1 MTDDLDDLLK
11 DDWLHP
17 PPGFSQRVMQ
27 NLGVQNSGGPISPPW
42 QSKPP
47 IHAPKADTISV
58 WHRLR
63 WLAASAGLLAG
74 GLLGLSQLAGFVFGL
89 WLTAAA
95 L

>member
-17 PPGFSQRVMQ
+17 PPGFSQRVMRSLGAQ
-27 NLGVQNSGGPISPPW
+27 NVGGPITPP
-42 QSKPP
+42 SHTNTPV
-47 IHAPKADTISV
+47 HAPQTGAISV